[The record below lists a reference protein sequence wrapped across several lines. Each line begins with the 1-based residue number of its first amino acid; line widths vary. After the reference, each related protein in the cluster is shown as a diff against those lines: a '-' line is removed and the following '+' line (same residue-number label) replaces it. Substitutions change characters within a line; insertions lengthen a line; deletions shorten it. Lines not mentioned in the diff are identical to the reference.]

1 MLTKIGD
8 VAKITKSRREIQIS
22 SENRTANLT
31 LWGTIAEDSCIEAES
46 TYNIIAIKA
55 ENEFRGQL
63 AFNSTPSTIFEKI
76 ENAPEKEEEFRGGV
90 ESVSFESNLI
100 EVNGT
105 ILNVS
110 SSQLNQ
116 IFPTNTFVRLH
127 KVTYSTMETTKETT
141 SATNPPLRHQINTRD
156 TKAHLTVFDV
166 FKSKTSTHRVI
177 RLDQGGGVPIKLW
190 GSKSSLFPAVG
201 SSIEATS

>member
-110 SSQLNQ
+110 SSQLKQ
-116 IFPTNTFVRLH
+116 IFPTNNIEKVQIEGKRKQNNVSEILH
-127 KVTYSTMETTKETT
+127 EVTYSTMETTKETT

-156 TKAHLTVFDV
+156 TKAHLTVNTTSPYTTL
-166 FKSKTSTHRVI
+166 SKKI
-177 RLDQGGGVPIKLW
+177 GL
-190 GSKSSLFPAVG
+190 
-201 SSIEATS
+201 